1 MTMFLKMFNKIRNIN
16 SSNVFNQSVYQYN
29 DKTLLQ
35 QLAIDLHLKKPI
47 KYSKQQ
53 WYHWIT
59 IRTYIV
65 FTTYSNDLHYFGRAA
80 VVIREEN
87 LKDVVEVLKSYSM
100 ERIYQMRRQARF
112 FWENYFHSI
121 KAITETTLQ
130 IINDRVF
137 PYVAKKYEEWNEIPN
152 PVSISL
158 HSLIDNCYIVIAST
172 S

>member
-16 SSNVFNQSVYQYN
+16 SSNVLNQSVYQYN

-35 QLAIDLHLKKPI
+35 QLAIDLHLKKTHQIQEAAMVPLN
-47 KYSKQQ
+47 
-53 WYHWIT
+53 YH
-59 IRTYIV
+59 TYV

>member
-16 SSNVFNQSVYQYN
+16 SSNVLNQSVYQYN

-35 QLAIDLHLKKPI
+35 QLAIDLHWKKPI

-59 IRTYIV
+59 IRTYLQHN
-65 FTTYSNDLHYFGRAA
+65 SNDLHYFGRAA